1 VRFTAPSA
9 GTYRLQGEF
18 LPGGKAPGKISV
30 AIVKCGPKDNVVMPR
45 TLLENDGNWLTF
57 DKTVALDAGQAVTW
71 LVGSGGDGGPAD
83 MVALEAEVTLMDKNK
98 DSKKK
103 EPKS

>member
-1 VRFTAPSA
+1 
-9 GTYRLQGEF
+9 
-18 LPGGKAPGKISV
+18 
-30 AIVKCGPKDNVVMPR
+30 
-45 TLLENDGNWLTF
+45 LTF